1 MSIDKK
7 TVIEKERKFLLK
19 KFPTLEPN
27 KRINI
32 TQYYTDSGIRYRMS
46 SVIGEVGITCEKIK
60 KIKIGKGVNQE
71 IDVEEIPLSEFNNNR
86 SVNQQKEISK
96 LRSVYNL
103 NGKVFE
109 IDLFKDLQLLLL
121 EVENVDIDEE
131 IDFPEEIKKLI
142 LLEVTGNE
150 NFDNYNLS
158 LT

>member
-1 MSIDKK
+1 MSSKK
-7 TVIEKERKFLLK
+7 IVIEKERKFLLK
-19 KFPTLEPN
+19 RFPTLNPD

-32 TQYYTDSGIRYRMS
+32 TQYYTESGNRFRMS

-60 KIKIGKGVNQE
+60 KIKIGKGINHEVDIE
-71 IDVEEIPLSEFNNNR
+71 FISLSEFNNNR
-86 SVNQQKEISK
+86 PFNQQKEISK
-96 LRSVYNL
+96 LRSIYNI

-109 IDLFKDLQLLLL
+109 IDLFKDLQLLIL
-121 EVENVDIDEE
+121 EVEDVDVDEE
-131 IDFPEEIKKLI
+131 INFPEEIKKLI